1 MESLQK
7 TEKLEKPPLLYD
19 LTTLQREANW
29 RYGFTAQQTLDYTQN
44 LYEKKLVTYPRT
56 NSRFLT
62 DEMEDSVKV
71 LACRMK
77 EKYGFTRIVYLN
89 PMQVIDNKKVS
100 DHHAIIPT

>member
-1 MESLQK
+1 M
-7 TEKLEKPPLLYD
+7 
-19 LTTLQREANW
+19 
-29 RYGFTAQQTLDYTQN
+29 DYTQN

-77 EKYGFTRIVYLN
+77 EKYGFTGI
-89 PMQVIDNKKVS
+89 
-100 DHHAIIPT
+100 